1 MPISVL
7 TDAVEAGSSTVSS
20 FIGDAGAIFQTAVGW
35 VGTVAQTITSNPILL
50 TFTALPLVG
59 LGIGLFKRLLH

>member
-1 MPISVL
+1 MPIAML
-7 TDAVEAGSSTVSS
+7 TDAVEAGSSSVSS
-20 FIGDAGAIFQTAVGW
+20 FIANAGEIFTTAVGW
-35 VGTVAQTITSNPILL
+35 VGTVASTITSNPILL